1 MRLKLLLVVFCGFV
15 SSWVLSQTTVSTNH
29 INNNGNGSVIF
40 NVQNTN
46 AFDIIITG
54 VNCHL
59 GTNAN
64 NNIQLLYNTTPYN
77 DLALPWGFGTVG
89 AGQNGWISAGTAV
102 VNSNTANGVVTALSS
117 LSLTIPAGATYQL
130 GLSATTMQYMTLT
143 SGGGANINTFSGGGV
158 NLITGDGVS
167 WGGTAYPSTPAN
179 YPRGFI
185 GGITFI
191 PAVPCTA
198 PPTAGVVTAATNPI
212 CPSVNNTLSI
222 TGGTGG
228 TGQTYQWQS
237 STDGVTFTDI
247 VGATNSTYVANQTVP
262 TYYQF
267 ITTCSGQSDTSAAL
281 LVNMNLFSNCY
292 CNSIPGSAIDEEIYN
307 VTVNGGST
315 DPLYA
320 NANGCTTAAPG
331 PGSILSRYSNFKTLA
346 PITSVA
352 PGQTVSFT
360 VVEDECDG
368 APYFNNGMAIWID
381 FNQNGLFTDPGEQV
395 YVEATT
401 TISPRTVT
409 NTFTVPMSAA
419 VGNTVM
425 RIIVAE
431 NFSGASLQPCMTY
444 TYGETEDHLITI
456 QCPTLS
462 GVTALDEG
470 VCSGNT
476 VTLNGTTSNPLAT
489 ISWWDSAVGG
499 TQIGSGATYTSGVLL
514 ANTDFYVQEDFSGCP
529 SSVRDTVSVTV
540 TAVDVTLASVNAT
553 CNGGDNGSFTQTS
566 VLCGTGPFEYSINGG
581 AFGPI
586 PTDLVAGTYSVVVR
600 DATLSSSV
608 PYQVIITEPAAPS
621 AGNATN
627 VTYYNATLG
636 WTTTGNETSWTIIYG
651 PAGFDPATSGTVI
664 TGATNPYTL
673 SGVLTDDTDYE
684 FYVLSECGPTADTS
698 AAFAFSTDP
707 GFYTYDNQC
716 GPAFVDISGTG
727 TNLALTDDSEA
738 GVTLPWPWSVNG
750 TAVNT
755 ITVGNNGGVLFN
767 TLVGNVGYT
776 AFGNG
781 FFPFVQDLNT
791 AEATGGV
798 FWESVGVAPNRQ
810 FIVMWKD
817 LSHYTFP
824 AATDGSTFELIVEES
839 GDVYYVYQDVMFG
852 NPAWDN
858 GADAEIAALTPNGN
872 VTVSTNNAT
881 YLAANQCVHLYNEL
895 CPNPTGLTS
904 LIFADDA
911 ILDWNAGLYG
921 ETNWTLIY
929 GPAGFDPLTSGTTQ
943 NLSSSDAGFGG
954 TLTQLTE
961 YDVYIYSE
969 CAADNLT
976 SPGLFFNFTTLP
988 YCSIPSALAGTT
1000 DVDSLELTWNW
1011 TESSPTYPVT
1021 SFNISYVM
1029 AGNGGAYDGIEVV
1042 ANGIN
1047 NADTVFNTNLMAGG
1061 VYQVYVQAECA
1072 GTNDTS
1078 SYFGPITLVMP
1089 LSNDT
1094 VCGAEN
1100 LAVDGTLYTFN
1111 NNGATISL
1119 NEAPIAPPADGAQVT
1134 TGWTNSTLNGTTWFT
1149 FQAPASGQVRING
1162 NAINYNGQI
1171 AVYEAT
1177 DCADFATFALVAAND
1192 NEIDGPSLAPN
1203 FTICGLTPG
1212 NTYYLMQDGFTAATG
1227 NYSITI
1233 TPIVLEAGTADPVT
1247 DICTGSDI
1255 DLFTTVTGNNAGGV
1269 WSSDIAS
1276 VNASITGSD
1285 FTSVG
1290 LAYQVFDFQYRVTDG
1305 CAFDSIIT
1313 QVHVFPPSDAGDD
1326 GSITACRNEPIDLL
1340 SGLTGTADLN
1350 GTWYDPSNN
1359 AIASSA
1365 IVTSNIAGQFNY
1377 DYIAGNGVC
1386 PDDTANVVVNV
1397 LPTCNYLE
1405 VADELFYGVSLFP
1418 NPSEGTVFIA
1428 SDATQAFDYVVT
1440 DANGRL
1446 IKEVSNGVKAG
1457 QTTEINLNNMETG
1470 VYFIKLSND
1479 QAEKVFRVVIQ

>member
-1 MRLKLLLVVFCGFV
+1 MRLKLLLVVFCGVV
-15 SSWVLSQTTVSTNH
+15 SSWLHSQTTVSTNH
-29 INNNGNGSVIF
+29 TNNNGNGSVIF

-59 GTNAN
+59 GTNAAN
-64 NNIQLLYNTTPYN
+64 SIQLLYNTTPYN
-77 DLALPWGFGTVG
+77 DLAAPWGFGVVG
-89 AGQNGWISAGTAV
+89 PGQNGWISAGTAT
-102 VNSNTANGVVTALSS
+102 VNSNTANGVVNALSS

-130 GLSATTMQYMTLT
+130 GLSATTMQYMTLV

-237 STDGVTFTDI
+237 STDGVTYTDI
-247 VGATNSTYVANQTVP
+247 VGATNSTYVANQAVA

-281 LVNMNLFSNCY
+281 LVNMNSFTNCY
-292 CNSIPGSAIDEEIYN
+292 CNSIPGSTIDEEIYN

-315 DPLYA
+315 DALYA

-368 APYFNNGMAIWID
+368 ATYYNNGMAIWID

-431 NFSGASLQPCMTY
+431 NFSGVGLQPCMTY

-462 GVTALDEG
+462 GVTSLDEG

-489 ISWWDSAVGG
+489 ISWWDAGVGG
-499 TQIGSGATYTSGVLL
+499 TQIGSGTTYTSGVLV

-540 TAVDVTLASVNAT
+540 TAVDVTLTAVNAS

-566 VLCGTGPFEYSINGG
+566 VLCGTAPFEYSINGG

-586 PTDLVAGTYSVVVR
+586 PTNLIAGTYSVVVR
-600 DATLSSSV
+600 DVTLSSSV
-608 PYQVIITEPAAPS
+608 AYQVIITEPAAPS

-636 WTTTGNETSWTIIYG
+636 WTTTGDETSWTIIYG

-673 SGVLTDDTDYE
+673 SGVLTEDTDYE
-684 FYVLSECGPTADTS
+684 FYVLSECGPAADTS

-750 TAVNT
+750 TTVNT
-755 ITVGNNGGVLFN
+755 ITV
-767 TLVGNVGYT
+767 
-776 AFGNG
+776 
-781 FFPFVQDLNT
+781 
-791 AEATGGV
+791 
-798 FWESVGVAPNRQ
+798 
-810 FIVMWKD
+810 
-817 LSHYTFP
+817 
-824 AATDGSTFELIVEES
+824 
-839 GDVYYVYQDVMFG
+839 
-852 NPAWDN
+852 
-858 GADAEIAALTPNGN
+858 
-872 VTVSTNNAT
+872 
-881 YLAANQCVHLYNEL
+881 
-895 CPNPTGLTS
+895 
-904 LIFADDA
+904 
-911 ILDWNAGLYG
+911 
-921 ETNWTLIY
+921 
-929 GPAGFDPLTSGTTQ
+929 
-943 NLSSSDAGFGG
+943 
-954 TLTQLTE
+954 
-961 YDVYIYSE
+961 
-969 CAADNLT
+969 
-976 SPGLFFNFTTLP
+976 
-988 YCSIPSALAGTT
+988 
-1000 DVDSLELTWNW
+1000 
-1011 TESSPTYPVT
+1011 
-1021 SFNISYVM
+1021 
-1029 AGNGGAYDGIEVV
+1029 
-1042 ANGIN
+1042 
-1047 NADTVFNTNLMAGG
+1047 
-1061 VYQVYVQAECA
+1061 
-1072 GTNDTS
+1072 
-1078 SYFGPITLVMP
+1078 
-1089 LSNDT
+1089 
-1094 VCGAEN
+1094 
-1100 LAVDGTLYTFN
+1100 
-1111 NNGATISL
+1111 
-1119 NEAPIAPPADGAQVT
+1119 
-1134 TGWTNSTLNGTTWFT
+1134 
-1149 FQAPASGQVRING
+1149 
-1162 NAINYNGQI
+1162 
-1171 AVYEAT
+1171 
-1177 DCADFATFALVAAND
+1177 
-1192 NEIDGPSLAPN
+1192 
-1203 FTICGLTPG
+1203 
-1212 NTYYLMQDGFTAATG
+1212 
-1227 NYSITI
+1227 
-1233 TPIVLEAGTADPVT
+1233 
-1247 DICTGSDI
+1247 
-1255 DLFTTVTGNNAGGV
+1255 
-1269 WSSDIAS
+1269 
-1276 VNASITGSD
+1276 
-1285 FTSVG
+1285 
-1290 LAYQVFDFQYRVTDG
+1290 
-1305 CAFDSIIT
+1305 
-1313 QVHVFPPSDAGDD
+1313 
-1326 GSITACRNEPIDLL
+1326 
-1340 SGLTGTADLN
+1340 
-1350 GTWYDPSNN
+1350 
-1359 AIASSA
+1359 
-1365 IVTSNIAGQFNY
+1365 
-1377 DYIAGNGVC
+1377 
-1386 PDDTANVVVNV
+1386 
-1397 LPTCNYLE
+1397 
-1405 VADELFYGVSLFP
+1405 
-1418 NPSEGTVFIA
+1418 
-1428 SDATQAFDYVVT
+1428 
-1440 DANGRL
+1440 
-1446 IKEVSNGVKAG
+1446 
-1457 QTTEINLNNMETG
+1457 
-1470 VYFIKLSND
+1470 
-1479 QAEKVFRVVIQ
+1479 

>member
-1 MRLKLLLVVFCGFV
+1 MKKPLFKSSLGAFALVLFGLAAGLLNPSMTYAQCSFLNTQYPAGNIA
-15 SSWVLSQTTVSTNH
+15 SPTTVGQVVQVSTCSFGGEFASVTGFQANYTYT
-29 INNNGNGSVIF
+29 INIAGL
-40 NVQNTN
+40 
-46 AFDIIITG
+46 A
-54 VNCHL
+54 
-59 GTNAN
+59 
-64 NNIQLLYNTTPYN
+64 TPYITVFN
-77 DLALPWGFGTVG
+77 ASNVAVAWGSAPFAFTPTVAGNYKTQWTTSGPAGCGTDGSCHITSVTLTSI
-89 AGQNGWISAGTAV
+89 APPAPPTPTQDPAAPTCSAGTTLSIAGSPGVNETWYWQTTASGTSTATPYAGPYAV
-102 VNSNTANGVVTALSS
+102 FANGTYYVRTYSTATSTWSTASSVTVSNFPLAVAPPAPVANVNPSCAPTGSVLTEAAAPGGYVYYWQGTTAGGTSNALNASSTYNATTSGTYYVAAYETASQCWSTTVGLAVTVDTYIPPAPVVAINPVNACVNAASIPLNGVPGATSGTQTITFATNYALVPGASS
-117 LSLTIPAGATYQL
+117 LSGNLAIPAGATITSSVLTFNGVSTSGSQWASDMSFSLTGASTYANTNLTGQALTNAGPFNYNTTTSPAGGTVNLNMNNAWFSDGTFGSIQL
-130 GLSATTMQYMTLT
+130 VVNYSVPTPTINWYDAASNGSNLGSGSPFEAVGTTVLPNTTVEGAYLFYAGSTVGGCGSAT
-143 SGGGANINTFSGGGV
+143 
-158 NLITGDGVS
+158 
-167 WGGTAYPSTPAN
+167 
-179 YPRGFI
+179 R
-185 GGITFI
+185 I
-191 PAVPCTA
+191 P
-198 PPTAGVVTAATNPI
+198 
-212 CPSVNNTLSI
+212 
-222 TGGTGG
+222 
-228 TGQTYQWQS
+228 
-237 STDGVTFTDI
+237 
-247 VGATNSTYVANQTVP
+247 
-262 TYYQF
+262 
-267 ITTCSGQSDTSAAL
+267 
-281 LVNMNLFSNCY
+281 
-292 CNSIPGSAIDEEIYN
+292 
-307 VTVNGGST
+307 VTVNI
-315 DPLYA
+315 
-320 NANGCTTAAPG
+320 TAV
-331 PGSILSRYSNFKTLA
+331 L
-346 PITSVA
+346 
-352 PGQTVSFT
+352 
-360 VVEDECDG
+360 
-368 APYFNNGMAIWID
+368 
-381 FNQNGLFTDPGEQV
+381 
-395 YVEATT
+395 
-401 TISPRTVT
+401 
-409 NTFTVPMSAA
+409 
-419 VGNTVM
+419 
-425 RIIVAE
+425 
-431 NFSGASLQPCMTY
+431 ASL
-444 TYGETEDHLITI
+444 
-456 QCPTLS
+456 
-462 GVTALDEG
+462 
-470 VCSGNT
+470 
-476 VTLNGTTSNPLAT
+476 NP
-489 ISWWDSAVGG
+489 
-499 TQIGSGATYTSGVLL
+499 
-514 ANTDFYVQEDFSGCP
+514 
-529 SSVRDTVSVTV
+529 
-540 TAVDVTLASVNAT
+540 VNVT
-553 CNGGDNGSFTQTS
+553 CNGGNNGSFTLGTIQ
-566 VLCGTGPFEYSINGG
+566 CGSGTFTYAVDGG
-581 AFGPI
+581 VAGPI
-586 PTDLVAGTYSVVVR
+586 PTNLTAGTHTIIIHDGALTS
-600 DATLSSSV
+600 APITLV
-608 PYQVIITEPAAPS
+608 ITEPAAPS
-621 AGNATN
+621 ALTATN
-627 VTYYNATLG
+627 VTYYNADLG
-636 WTTTGNETSWTIIYG
+636 WTTTGNETSWTVIYG
-651 PAGFDPATSGTVI
+651 PAGFDPATSGTVVP
-664 TGATNPYTL
+664 TTTNPLQLT
-673 SGVLTDDTDYE
+673 GVLTADTQYD
-684 FYVLSECGPTADTS
+684 FYVFATCGPQPDTAGPFT
-698 AAFAFSTDP
+698 FATDP

-727 TNLALTDDSEA
+727 TDLALTDDSEA
-738 GVTLPWPWSVNG
+738 DVTLPWSWSVNG
-750 TAVNT
+750 TTVNM
-755 ITVGNNGGVLFN
+755 ITVGNNGGVLFD
-767 TLVGNVGYT
+767 TPFGNVGYT

-791 AEATGGV
+791 ANPGGGV

-810 FIVMWKD
+810 LIVMWKD
-817 LSHYTFP
+817 VPHYTFP
-824 AATDGSTFELIVEES
+824 VATDGTTFELIVEES

-852 NPAWDN
+852 NPTWDN
-858 GADAEIAALTPNGN
+858 GADAEIAAVTANGT

-881 YLAANQCVHLYNEL
+881 YLASNQCVHLYNEL

-943 NLSSSDAGFGG
+943 TLSSSDAGFGG

-969 CAADNLT
+969 CQADNLT

-988 YCSIPSALAGTT
+988 YCSIPSALTGAT
-1000 DVDSLELTWNW
+1000 DVDSLEVAWNW
-1011 TESSPTYPVT
+1011 TASSPTYPVT

-1029 AGNGGAYDGIEVV
+1029 AGNGGAYDGTEVV
-1042 ANGIN
+1042 ANGLN
-1047 NADTVFNTNLMAGG
+1047 LADTVFNTNLLAGG
-1061 VYQVYVQAECA
+1061 VYEVYVQAACA

-1111 NNGATISL
+1111 NTGATISL

-1149 FQAPASGQVRING
+1149 FQAPASGSVRVNG

-1171 AVYEAT
+1171 AVYEVT
-1177 DCADFATFALVAAND
+1177 DCADFATFSLIAAND
-1192 NEIDGPSLAPN
+1192 NEIGGPSLAPN

-1212 NTYYLMQDGFTAATG
+1212 DTYYLMQDGFNATTG

-1233 TPIVLEAGTADPVT
+1233 NPIVLEAGTANPVT

-1255 DLFTTVTGNNAGGV
+1255 DLFTTVAGNNAGGV

-1340 SGLTGTADLN
+1340 SGLTGSADLN

-1359 AIASSA
+1359 VIASSA

-1405 VADELFYGVSLFP
+1405 VADKLFYGVSLFP

-1428 SDATQAFDYVVT
+1428 SDATQSFDFVVT

>member
-1 MRLKLLLVVFCGFV
+1 MRLKLLVVILCGFF
-15 SSWVLSQTTVSTNH
+15 SSLGIAQTTVTITASSGPLLTGSVSSGGVTNDGNMVTINQTANRGWAYYDLSSIPYGAIVSAANVYFTTFTSVSSAATNTVTGFVGNPSVIPGATLYTTIGSGTVMNSSTWTANALNTKVVNAAGLTLIQNNCGANLTLGYVRGSTNTYN
-29 INNNGNGSVIF
+29 IYGYPGLAADQPKLEITYTLPPACAGMPSPGA
-40 NVQNTN
+40 TN
-46 AFDIIITG
+46 ASAATACPAAS
-54 VNCHL
+54 VNL
-59 GTNAN
+59 T
-64 NNIQLLYNTTPYN
+64 
-77 DLALPWGFGTVG
+77 LP
-89 AGQNGWISAGTAV
+89 
-102 VNSNTANGVVTALSS
+102 
-117 LSLTIPAGATYQL
+117 SLTAEL
-130 GLSATTMQYMTLT
+130 
-143 SGGGANINTFSGGGV
+143 
-158 NLITGDGVS
+158 
-167 WGGTAYPSTPAN
+167 
-179 YPRGFI
+179 
-185 GGITFI
+185 GITF
-191 PAVPCTA
+191 
-198 PPTAGVVTAATNPI
+198 
-212 CPSVNNTLSI
+212 
-222 TGGTGG
+222 
-228 TGQTYQWQS
+228 QWQN
-237 STDGVTFTDI
+237 STDGITYNNI
-247 VGATNSTYVANQTVP
+247 VGATASAYSTTQSIP
-262 TYYQF
+262 TYYQC
-267 ITTCSGQSDTSAAL
+267 IVTCSNTSQSATSTPVMVATTP
-281 LVNMNLFSNCY
+281 FDNCY
-292 CNSIPGSAIDEEIYN
+292 CTSIPSSTIDEEIYN
-307 VTVNGGST
+307 VTVNGGTT
-315 DPLYA
+315 DPLYS

-352 PGQTVSFT
+352 PGQTVNFT
-360 VVEDECDG
+360 VEENECDG
-368 APYFNNGMAIWID
+368 ATYFSNGMAIWID
-381 FNQNGLFTDPGEQV
+381 FNQNGSFSDPGEQV
-395 YVEATT
+395 YVEGATT
-401 TISPRTVT
+401 VSPRTV
-409 NTFTVPMSAA
+409 NNSFTVPMSAA

-431 NFSGASLQPCMTY
+431 NFSGAGLQPCMTY
-444 TYGETEDHLITI
+444 TYGETEDHLINI
-456 QCPTLS
+456 QCPALA
-462 GVTALDEG
+462 GVSSLDVG

-476 VTLNGTTSNPLAT
+476 ATLSGTASNGLAT

-499 TQIGSGATYTSGVLL
+499 SQVGSGTSFTTGTLS
-514 ANTDFYVQEDFSGCP
+514 ADTDFYVQEDFPNCP
-529 SSVRDTVSVTV
+529 SSVRDTVSVIV
-540 TAVDVTLASVNAT
+540 TAVDVTLVPVNVT
-553 CNGGDNGSFTQTS
+553 CNGGNNGSFTQTAVS
-566 VLCGTGPFEYSINGG
+566 CGTANFDYSVNGG

-586 PTDLVAGTYSVVVR
+586 PTNLTAGTYSVVVR
-600 DATLSSSV
+600 DATLSLSV
-608 PYQVIITEPAAPS
+608 AYQVIITEPAAPS
-621 AGNATN
+621 ALTATN

-636 WTTTGNETSWTIIYG
+636 WTTTGNETSWTVIYG
-651 PAGFDPATSGTVI
+651 PAGFDPATSGTVVP
-664 TGATNPYTL
+664 TTTNPLQLT
-673 SGVLTDDTDYE
+673 GVLTADTQYD
-684 FYVLSECGPTADTS
+684 FYVFATCGPQPDTS
-698 AAFAFSTDP
+698 AAFTFATDP

-727 TNLALTDDSEA
+727 TDLALTDDSEA
-738 GVTLPWPWSVNG
+738 DVTLPWSWSVNG
-750 TAVNT
+750 TTVNM
-755 ITVGNNGGVLFN
+755 ITVGNNGGVLFD
-767 TLVGNVGYT
+767 TPFGNVGYT

-791 AEATGGV
+791 ANPGGGV

-810 FIVMWKD
+810 LIVMWKD
-817 LSHYTFP
+817 VPHYTFP
-824 AATDGSTFELIVEES
+824 VATDGTTFELIVEES

-852 NPAWDN
+852 NPTWDN
-858 GADAEIAALTPNGN
+858 GADAEIAAVTPSGT

-881 YLAANQCVHLYNEL
+881 YLASNQCVHLYNEL

-943 NLSSSDAGFGG
+943 TLSSSDAGFGG

-969 CAADNLT
+969 CQADNLT

-988 YCSIPSALAGTT
+988 YCSIPSALTGAT
-1000 DVDSLELTWNW
+1000 DVDSLEVAWNW
-1011 TESSPTYPVT
+1011 TASSPTYPVT

-1029 AGNGGAYDGIEVV
+1029 AGNGGAYDGTEVV
-1042 ANGIN
+1042 ANGLN
-1047 NADTVFNTNLMAGG
+1047 LADTVFNTNLLAGG
-1061 VYQVYVQAECA
+1061 VYEVYVQAACA

-1111 NNGATISL
+1111 NTGATISL

-1149 FQAPASGQVRING
+1149 FQAPASGSVRVNG

-1171 AVYEAT
+1171 AVYEIT
-1177 DCADFATFALVAAND
+1177 DCADFATFSLVAAND
-1192 NEIDGPSLAPN
+1192 NEIGGPSLAPN

-1212 NTYYLMQDGFTAATG
+1212 DTYYLMQDGFNATTG

-1233 TPIVLEAGTADPVT
+1233 TPIVLEAGTANSVT

-1255 DLFTTVTGNNAGGV
+1255 DLFTTVAGNNAGGV

-1340 SGLTGTADLN
+1340 SGLTGSADLN

-1359 AIASSA
+1359 VIASSA

-1405 VADELFYGVSLFP
+1405 VADKLFYGVSLFP

-1428 SDATQAFDYVVT
+1428 SDATQSFDFVVT

>member
-1 MRLKLLLVVFCGFV
+1 MRLKLLVVILCGFF
-15 SSWVLSQTTVSTNH
+15 SSLGIAQTTVTITASSGPLLTGSVSSGGVTNDGNMVTINQTANRGWAYYDLSSIPYGAIVSAANVYFTTFTSVSSAATNTVTGFVGNPSVIPGATLYTTIGSGTVMNSSTWTANALNTKVVNAAGLTLIQNNCGANLTLGYVRGSTNTYN
-29 INNNGNGSVIF
+29 IYGYPGLAADQPKLEITYTLPPACAGMPSPGA
-40 NVQNTN
+40 TN
-46 AFDIIITG
+46 ASAATACPAAS
-54 VNCHL
+54 VNL
-59 GTNAN
+59 T
-64 NNIQLLYNTTPYN
+64 
-77 DLALPWGFGTVG
+77 LP
-89 AGQNGWISAGTAV
+89 
-102 VNSNTANGVVTALSS
+102 
-117 LSLTIPAGATYQL
+117 SLTAEL
-130 GLSATTMQYMTLT
+130 
-143 SGGGANINTFSGGGV
+143 
-158 NLITGDGVS
+158 
-167 WGGTAYPSTPAN
+167 
-179 YPRGFI
+179 
-185 GGITFI
+185 GITF
-191 PAVPCTA
+191 
-198 PPTAGVVTAATNPI
+198 
-212 CPSVNNTLSI
+212 
-222 TGGTGG
+222 
-228 TGQTYQWQS
+228 QWQN
-237 STDGVTFTDI
+237 STDGITYNNI
-247 VGATNSTYVANQTVP
+247 VGATASAYSTTQSIP
-262 TYYQF
+262 TYYQC
-267 ITTCSGQSDTSAAL
+267 IVTCSNTSQSATSTPVMVATTP
-281 LVNMNLFSNCY
+281 FDNCY
-292 CNSIPGSAIDEEIYN
+292 CTSIPSSTIDEEIYN
-307 VTVNGGST
+307 VTVNGGTT
-315 DPLYA
+315 DPLYS

-352 PGQTVSFT
+352 PGQTVNFT
-360 VVEDECDG
+360 VEENECDG
-368 APYFNNGMAIWID
+368 ATYFSNGMAIWID
-381 FNQNGLFTDPGEQV
+381 FNQNGSFSDPGEQV
-395 YVEATT
+395 YVEGATT
-401 TISPRTVT
+401 VSPRTV
-409 NTFTVPMSAA
+409 NNSFTVPMSAA

-431 NFSGASLQPCMTY
+431 NFSGAGLQPCMTY
-444 TYGETEDHLITI
+444 TYGETEDHLINI
-456 QCPTLS
+456 QCPALA
-462 GVTALDEG
+462 GVSSLDVG

-476 VTLNGTTSNPLAT
+476 ATLSGTASNGLAT

-499 TQIGSGATYTSGVLL
+499 SQVGSGTSFTTGTLS
-514 ANTDFYVQEDFSGCP
+514 ADTDFYVQEDFPNCP
-529 SSVRDTVSVTV
+529 SSVRDTVSVIV
-540 TAVDVTLASVNAT
+540 TAVDVTLVPVNVT
-553 CNGGDNGSFTQTS
+553 CNGGNNGSFTQTAVS
-566 VLCGTGPFEYSINGG
+566 CGTANFDYSVNGG

-586 PTDLVAGTYSVVVR
+586 PTNLTAGTYSVVVR
-600 DATLSSSV
+600 DATLSLSV
-608 PYQVIITEPAAPS
+608 AYQVIITEPAAPS
-621 AGNATN
+621 ALTATN

-636 WTTTGNETSWTIIYG
+636 WTTTGNETSWTVIYG
-651 PAGFDPATSGTVI
+651 PAGFDPATSGTVVP
-664 TGATNPYTL
+664 TTTNPLQLT
-673 SGVLTDDTDYE
+673 GVLTADTQYD
-684 FYVLSECGPTADTS
+684 FYVFATCGPQPDTS
-698 AAFAFSTDP
+698 AAFTFATDP

-727 TNLALTDDSEA
+727 TDLALTDDSEA
-738 GVTLPWPWSVNG
+738 DVTLPWSWSVNG
-750 TAVNT
+750 TTVNM
-755 ITVGNNGGVLFN
+755 ITVGNNGGVLFD
-767 TLVGNVGYT
+767 TPFGNVGYT

-791 AEATGGV
+791 ANPGGGV

-810 FIVMWKD
+810 LIVMWKD
-817 LSHYTFP
+817 VPHYTFP
-824 AATDGSTFELIVEES
+824 VATDGTTFELIVEES

-852 NPAWDN
+852 NPTWDN
-858 GADAEIAALTPNGN
+858 GADAEIAAVTANGT

-881 YLAANQCVHLYNEL
+881 YLASNQCVHLYNEL

-943 NLSSSDAGFGG
+943 TLSSSDAGFGG

-969 CAADNLT
+969 CQADNLT

-988 YCSIPSALAGTT
+988 YCSIPSALTGAT
-1000 DVDSLELTWNW
+1000 DVDSLEVAWNW
-1011 TESSPTYPVT
+1011 TASSPTYPVT

-1029 AGNGGAYDGIEVV
+1029 AGNGGAYDGTEVV
-1042 ANGIN
+1042 ANGLN
-1047 NADTVFNTNLMAGG
+1047 LADTVFNTNLLAGG
-1061 VYQVYVQAECA
+1061 VYEVYVQAACA

-1149 FQAPASGQVRING
+1149 FQAPASGSVRVNG

-1171 AVYEAT
+1171 AVYEVT
-1177 DCADFATFALVAAND
+1177 DCADFATFSLIAAND
-1192 NEIDGPSLAPN
+1192 NEIGGPSLAPN

-1212 NTYYLMQDGFTAATG
+1212 DTYYLMQDGFNATTG

-1233 TPIVLEAGTADPVT
+1233 NPIVLEAGTANPVT

-1255 DLFTTVTGNNAGGV
+1255 DLFTTVAGNNAGGV

-1340 SGLTGTADLN
+1340 SGLTGSADLN

-1359 AIASSA
+1359 VIASSA

-1386 PDDTANVVVNV
+1386 PDDTANVVVTV

-1428 SDATQAFDYVVT
+1428 SDATQSFDFVVT